1 MLYDFVRMSFLCKL
15 IQSGVMQRYN
25 LVDKRDFAEFEHLN
39 KKYGIQATDSKSI
52 IKKKVWN
59 EFINVAIV

>member
-15 IQSGVMQRYN
+15 IQSGVMQRCN
-25 LVDKRDFAEFEHLN
+25 LVDKRDFAEFEHLH
-39 KKYGIQATDSKSI
+39 KKCGIQATDSKSI